1 MIMLRRGS
9 NVVYWTLVQWPVSDR
24 FLSRTWRFAL
34 AKYLRETG
42 EQLEEVRAR
51 LGSEE

>member
-1 MIMLRRGS
+1 MVIPVGRAEARSGGAAPGS
-9 NVVYWTLVQWPVSDR
+9 AS
-24 FLSRTWRFAL
+24 L

-51 LGSEE
+51 LGTEE